1 MLRQSPIDYTLYLR
15 ELSQVDLLSSLS
27 ADLKILLPE
36 NDQFDRGD
44 SRGDVPVEII
54 VSDLRVFS
62 VRKRDSKPLT
72 LAACCLI
79 AGMITLSGTRA
90 GRPHYSPRSSLG
102 PSLHHDLA
110 SPERTLH
117 LICLVPPS
125 SSGLLFSV
133 VMTVADY
140 SLGA

>member
-62 VRKRDSKPLT
+62 VRKHDSKPLT
-72 LAACCLI
+72 LAAC
-79 AGMITLSGTRA
+79 
-90 GRPHYSPRSSLG
+90 
-102 PSLHHDLA
+102 
-110 SPERTLH
+110 
-117 LICLVPPS
+117 
-125 SSGLLFSV
+125 
-133 VMTVADY
+133 
-140 SLGA
+140 